1 MRRMG
6 YSLTDRFFYVVVVIE
21 ATCVPAVSAK
31 ILTPVRRPFF
41 HVESTG
47 DDNIVLG
54 FQQLKFVTPKT
65 PLHNII

>member
-6 YSLTDRFFYVVVVIE
+6 YSLTVRFFYVVVVIE
-21 ATCVPAVSAK
+21 ATAKNPHAK
-31 ILTPVRRPFF
+31 ILTPVCRPFF